1 MNYFITAIHT
11 NSGKTLV
18 SAIITEALNA
28 DYWKP
33 VQSGIEDRDSVTVSN
48 LITNPIT
55 KIHQERYLLK
65 EPASP
70 HKAAALENIEI
81 KLSDFVLPNT
91 KNNLVIEGAGGV
103 LVPLNYNGD
112 TVIDLAA
119 KFNTEIIL
127 VSNHYLGSINH
138 TLLTVSELK
147 NRGLKIKGIIFN
159 NCPDEATEKVILN
172 NTGLTCLLKI
182 KNEPIFS
189 KMIVKQ
195 YADEFLKNINA

>member
-18 SAIITEALNA
+18 SAIITEAIKA

-33 VQSGIEDRDSVTVSN
+33 IQAGIEDRDSKTIEGLISN
-48 LITNPIT
+48 KNSFLHP
-55 KIHQERYLLK
+55 ERYLLK

-81 KLSDFVLPNT
+81 HLIDFELPKT
-91 KNNLVIEGAGGV
+91 DNNLVIEGAGGI
-103 LVPLNYNGD
+103 LVPINNNGD
-112 TVIDLAA
+112 TVIDIAE
-119 KFNTEIIL
+119 KFKTEIII

-147 NRGLKIKGIIFN
+147 RRGLKIKGIVFN
-159 NCPDEATEKVILN
+159 NHPNSSSEEIILKL
-172 NTGLTCLLKI
+172 TGLKCLLKI
-182 KNEPIFS
+182 KQEPVLT
-189 KMIVKQ
+189 KEIVKQ
-195 YADEFLKNINA
+195 YANKLLETWND